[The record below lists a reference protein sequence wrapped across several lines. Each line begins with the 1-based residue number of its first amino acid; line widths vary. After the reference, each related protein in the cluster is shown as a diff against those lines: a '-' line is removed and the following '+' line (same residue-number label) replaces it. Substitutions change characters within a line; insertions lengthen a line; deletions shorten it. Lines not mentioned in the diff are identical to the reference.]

1 MAAPNIVG
9 INTVIGIT
17 TMRSLGDTSAT
28 TLLSNPAGSNYVY
41 KINTIIVAN
50 DDGSSSADIT
60 VALHDQDDGG
70 GTAHKI
76 AHTVAVAADS
86 SLVVVDKASSIYL
99 EEDRSIVVTAS
110 AANDLDV
117 ICSYESIID

>member
-28 TLLSNPAGSNYVY
+28 TLVSNPAGSNYVY
-41 KINTIIVAN
+41 KINTIIVSN
-50 DDGSSSADIT
+50 DDGTNSADIT

-86 SLVVVDKASSIYL
+86 TLVVIDKASSIYL

>member
-50 DDGSSSADIT
+50 DDGSNSADIT

-86 SLVVVDKASSIYL
+86 TLVVIDKASSIYL

>member
-9 INTVIGIT
+9 VT
-17 TMRSLGDTSAT
+17 TIVGYTTYVSLGDTNAA
-28 TLLSNPAGSNYVY
+28 TLLSNAAGSNYVY

-50 DDGSSSADIT
+50 DDGTNSADIT

-76 AHTVAVAADS
+76 ANTVAVAADS
-86 SLVVVDKASSIYL
+86 TLVVIDKASSIYL

-110 AANDLDV
+110 AGNDLDV

>member
-9 INTVIGIT
+9 ISTIIGIT

-28 TLLSNPAGSNYVY
+28 TLVSNPAGSNYVY
-41 KINTIIVAN
+41 KLNTIIVAN

-70 GTAHKI
+70 GTGFKLAS
-76 AHTVAVAADS
+76 TVAVAADS
-86 SLVVVDKASSIYL
+86 TLVVIDKASSIYL

-110 AANDLDV
+110 AGNDLDV
-117 ICSYESIID
+117 FCSYETIID

>member
-28 TLLSNPAGSNYVY
+28 TLVSNPAGSNYVY

-50 DDGSSSADIT
+50 DDGTNSADIT

-86 SLVVVDKASSIYL
+86 TLVVIDKASSIYL

-110 AANDLDV
+110 AGGDLDV

>member
-9 INTVIGIT
+9 VT
-17 TMRSLGDTSAT
+17 TIVGYTTYVSLGDTNAA
-28 TLLSNPAGSNYVY
+28 TLLSNAAGSNYVY

-50 DDGSSSADIT
+50 DDGTNSADIT

-70 GTAHKI
+70 GTAYKI

-86 SLVVVDKASSIYL
+86 TLVVIDKASSIYL

-110 AANDLDV
+110 AGNDLDG

>member
-50 DDGSSSADIT
+50 DDGTNSADIT

-86 SLVVVDKASSIYL
+86 TLVVIDKASSIYL

-117 ICSYESIID
+117 LCSYESIID

>member
-50 DDGSSSADIT
+50 DDGSSADII
-60 VALHDQDDGG
+60 APHDHDDGAEPH
-70 GTAHKI
+70 TKSPTQMQLQQITLSLLTKHRQFILKKI
-76 AHTVAVAADS
+76 VLSKPQHP
-86 SLVVVDKASSIYL
+86 
-99 EEDRSIVVTAS
+99 
-110 AANDLDV
+110 ANDLDV
-117 ICSYESIID
+117 ICPYESIID

>member
-86 SLVVVDKASSIYL
+86 TLVVIDKASSIYL

>member
-1 MAAPNIVG
+1 
-9 INTVIGIT
+9 
-17 TMRSLGDTSAT
+17 MRSLGDTSAT

-86 SLVVVDKASSIYL
+86 TLVVIDKASSIYL

>member
-9 INTVIGIT
+9 VSTIIGIT

-28 TLLSNPAGSNYVY
+28 TIVSNPANSNYVY
-41 KINTIIVAN
+41 KINSIIVAN

-60 VALHDQDDGG
+60 IALHDQDDGG
-70 GTAHKI
+70 GTAFKL

-86 SLVVVDKASSIYL
+86 TLVVLDKASSIYL
-99 EEDRSIVVTAS
+99 EEDRSIVATAS
-110 AANDLDV
+110 AGDDLDV
-117 ICSYESIID
+117 ICSYETIID